1 MATISPTSSA
11 LDVPSLVSQLM
22 ALERKPIDNL
32 NTKVTSYQAKI
43 SALGTI
49 SGLTSTFKSAL
60 KTLQSSLQGYSATP
74 SNPGVFSASAT
85 SSAVAGNYTLNVA
98 SLAQAQNLVA
108 KGQTSSTAAIG
119 TGAATTVTFDFGT
132 TLKNATVGVDGTTVT
147 VASTANLAVGAT
159 ITGPGFPPGTTIASI
174 TDGTTFAT
182 SAAGT
187 TGAATLFAGNG
198 SGTKSITIDGTN
210 NTLEGMRDAINA
222 AAMGVSATIV
232 NDGSNT
238 PYRLV
243 LTSNNTGITNSIKI
257 STNGGDVAV
266 DSLLANDPTTGTQ
279 NLTETVS
286 AKNAEFTVN
295 GIQIS
300 KSSNNI
306 NDAIQG
312 VSLTLTQI
320 TTTPGTLTVSRDTN
334 SINTAAS
341 GFVDA
346 YNALA
351 SQLKSRTA
359 YGTATTAGPPL
370 AGDGSVRLMLE
381 QLRGIVNSPA
391 TPASG
396 GTLTMLSQVGISYQ
410 TDGTLKLDSSKLN
423 SEMNKNFSDVSNL
436 FSSATGFLTRMNT
449 WSTSVLSNGGLIS
462 TRTAN
467 INTSIKNA
475 NDQISRLEYRME
487 SLKKQYTTTYTNLNG
502 FLNSMN
508 NTSAYLTS
516 QFFKG
521 TSS

>member
-1 MATISPTSSA
+1 MATISSSSSS
-11 LDVPSLVSQLM
+11 LDVPYLVSQLM
-22 ALERKPIDNL
+22 SLERKPIDNL

-49 SGLTSTFKSAL
+49 SGLTSTFQSAL
-60 KTLQSSLQGYSATP
+60 KTLKSNLQGYSATP
-74 SNPGVFSASAT
+74 SNPSAFSASAT
-85 SSAVAGNYTLNVA
+85 SSAVAGNYTVNVT
-98 SLAQAQNLVA
+98 SLAQAQSLVA
-108 KGQTSSTAAIG
+108 AGQTSSTTAIG

-132 TLKNATVGVDGTTVT
+132 TLTNATVGVDGTTVT

-174 TDGTTFAT
+174 TNGTTFVT

-187 TGAATLFAGNG
+187 AGAATLFAGNG

-210 NTLEGMRDAINA
+210 NTLQGMRDAINA

-232 NDGSNT
+232 NDGSST

-243 LTSNNTGITNSIKI
+243 LTSNSTGLSNSIMI
-257 STNGGDVAV
+257 TTNGADAAV
-266 DSLLANDPTTGTQ
+266 NGLLANDPTTGTQ
-279 NLTETVS
+279 NLTETVA
-286 AKNAEFTVN
+286 AKNAALTVN

-300 KSSNNI
+300 KSTNNI

-320 TTTPGTLTVSRDTN
+320 TATPATLTVARDTN

-346 YNALA
+346 YNALV
-351 SQLKSRTA
+351 SQLKSRSA
-359 YGTATTAGPPL
+359 YGTATTAGPAL
-370 AGDGSVRLMLE
+370 AGDSSLRLMLD
-381 QLRGIVNSPA
+381 QLRGIINSPA

-396 GTLTMLSQVGISYQ
+396 GVLTMLSQVGISYQ
-410 TDGTLKLDSSKLN
+410 KDGTLKLDSSKLN
-423 SEMNKNFSDVSNL
+423 SEINKNFSDVSNL
-436 FSSATGFLTRMNT
+436 FSSATGFLTRMDT
-449 WSTSVLSNGGLIS
+449 WSSSVISVGGLIS
-462 TRTAN
+462 TRTEN

-475 NDQISRLEYRME
+475 NDQISRLEYRMAA
-487 SLKKQYTTTYTNLNG
+487 LKKQYTTTYTNLNG

-516 QFFKG
+516 QFSKG

>member
-32 NTKVTSYQAKI
+32 NTKVASYQAKI
-43 SALGTI
+43 SSLGTI
-49 SGLTSTFKSAL
+49 SGLTSTYQSSI
-60 KTLQSSLQGYSATP
+60 KTLQNNLQGFSATP
-74 SNPGVFSASAT
+74 SNPSAFSASAT
-85 SSAVAGNYTLNVA
+85 SSAVAGNYTLNVT
-98 SLAQAQNLVA
+98 SLAQAQSLVA
-108 KGQTSSTAAIG
+108 TGQTSSTTAIG
-119 TGAATTVTFDFGT
+119 TGAATTVTFDFGA
-132 TLKNATVGVDGTTVT
+132 TLKNATVGGTGTTVT

-159 ITGPGFPPGTTIASI
+159 ITGPGFPPGTTITSI
-174 TDGTTFAT
+174 IDGTTFVT

-187 TGAATLFAGNG
+187 PGTATLFAGNG
-198 SGTKSITIDGTN
+198 SGTQSISIAGN
-210 NTLEGMRDAINA
+210 STLEGMRDTINA

-243 LTSNNTGITNSIKI
+243 LTSNSTGISNSIRI
-257 STNGGDVAV
+257 TTDGGDPTV
-266 DSLLANDPTTGTQ
+266 DNLLAYDPTTGTQ
-279 NLTETVS
+279 NLTETVT

-312 VSLTLTQI
+312 VSLTLTQT
-320 TTTPGTLTVSRDTN
+320 TTTPATLTVARDTN

-346 YNALA
+346 YNALVR
-351 SQLKSRTA
+351 QLKSSSA
-359 YGTATTAGPPL
+359 YGTATAEASAL
-370 AGDGSVRLMLE
+370 AGDPSVRLMLD
-381 QLRGIVNSPA
+381 QLRGIINSPA

-396 GTLTMLSQVGISYQ
+396 GTLTTLSQVGISYQ
-410 TDGTLKLDSSKLN
+410 KDGTLKLDSSKLS
-423 SEMNKNFSDVSNL
+423 SEINKNFSDVSNL
-436 FSSATGFLTRMNT
+436 FSSETGFLTRMGT
-449 WSTSVLSNGGLIS
+449 WSTSVLSVSGLIS
-462 TRTAN
+462 TRTAS
-467 INTSIKNA
+467 INTSIKNS
-475 NDQISRLEYRME
+475 NDQISRLEYQME
-487 SLKKQYTTTYTNLNG
+487 SIKKQYTTTYTNLNS

-516 QFFKG
+516 QFSQG